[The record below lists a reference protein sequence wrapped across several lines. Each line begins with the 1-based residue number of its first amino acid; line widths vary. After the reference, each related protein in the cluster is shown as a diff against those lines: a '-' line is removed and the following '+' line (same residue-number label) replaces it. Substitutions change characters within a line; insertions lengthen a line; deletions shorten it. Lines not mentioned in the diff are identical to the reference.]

1 MGNMYDGWLESGIQD
16 RYDDQDSRAEEIAY
30 WVEQDLKPDGR
41 CYPFT
46 RMHWAEAISQLG
58 LAEELQD
65 NDIPIAPQELR
76 DKVVAYWYDV
86 AEHINERDCE

>member
-1 MGNMYDGWLESGIQD
+1 MGNFYDGWLESGIQD

-30 WVEQDLKPDGR
+30 WVEADLKPEGR
-41 CYPFT
+41 CYPFFAPN
-46 RMHWAEAISQLG
+46 WAEAISQLG

-65 NDIPIAPQELR
+65 IDPVTAAQELR

-86 AEHINERDCE
+86 AERINERDCQ